1 VPYHLATPQNLPLLL
16 YLLVAVINNRG
27 YTKSDMMHPIDRR
40 ELWIAELTLLA
51 AAILQLTISSELRLG
66 PKYMVSG
73 LLILLLITVAFT
85 APRRHLGKGTPHIT
99 IAILLISL
107 ITLANAGELVL
118 LINALLN
125 NSDIG
130 GDSLLGGAGAIFLTN
145 IIVFGLLYWELD
157 SPGLSGRRKRSTDDF
172 QFPQEQNDSNW
183 RPLFFD
189 YLFVSITN
197 STAFSPTDT
206 MPLTHVAKALMSVQ
220 ALIALLTVVL
230 VTARAV
236 NILG

>member
-1 VPYHLATPQNLPLLL
+1 
-16 YLLVAVINNRG
+16 
-27 YTKSDMMHPIDRR
+27 MMHPIDRR
-40 ELWIAELTLLA
+40 ELWIAEITLFA
-51 AAILQLTISSELRLG
+51 AAILQLFISDDLRLG

-73 LLILLLITVAFT
+73 LLLLLLLTTAFT
-85 APRRHLGKGTPHIT
+85 APRRHIGKGTSHVT
-99 IAILLISL
+99 ISVLLITL

-118 LINALLN
+118 LINALLH
-125 NSDIG
+125 NSEIPG
-130 GDSLLGGAGAIFLTN
+130 KSLLSGALAIFLTN

-172 QFPQEQNDSNW
+172 QFPQEQQNSEW

-206 MPLTHVAKALMSVQ
+206 MPLTHLAKALMSAQ
-220 ALIALLTVVL
+220 SLIALITVVL